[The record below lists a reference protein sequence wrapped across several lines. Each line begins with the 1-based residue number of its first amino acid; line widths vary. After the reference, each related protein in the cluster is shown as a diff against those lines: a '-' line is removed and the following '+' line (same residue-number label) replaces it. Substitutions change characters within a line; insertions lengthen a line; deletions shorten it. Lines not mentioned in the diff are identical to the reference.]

1 MNLCRGL
8 QSSRLWR
15 SVGMRLGKD
24 FYSGLILSVLSVWI
38 LFESQKIRKL
48 RFDVLDNAF
57 FPTMS
62 AVLLLVFSVGLI
74 IYSLLSTKKSGPI
87 SFRKPVRVALFLISF
102 LVYIMLM
109 EPLGFMVS
117 STMFIFISCLIISW
131 PFKPRV
137 IIYST
142 VFAFATSFSIW
153 YVFAKLLRLVL
164 P

>member
-1 MNLCRGL
+1 
-8 QSSRLWR
+8 
-15 SVGMRLGKD
+15 MRLGKD
-24 FYSGLILSVLSVWI
+24 FYSGLILSVLSVWV

-62 AVLLLVFSVGLI
+62 AVLLLVFSVGLMV
-74 IYSLLSTKKSGPI
+74 YSLLSAKKSGSI
-87 SFRKPVRVALFLISF
+87 GFRKPVRVVLFLISF
-102 LVYIMLM
+102 LAYIMLM
-109 EPLGFMVS
+109 ESLGFMVS
-117 STMFIFISCLIISW
+117 SMVFIFISCLIISW
-131 PFKPRV
+131 PFKLKA

-142 VFAFATSFSIW
+142 IFAFATSFSIW

>member
-1 MNLCRGL
+1 
-8 QSSRLWR
+8 
-15 SVGMRLGKD
+15 MRLGKD
-24 FYSGLILSVLSVWI
+24 FYSGLILSVLGAWI

-62 AVLLLVFSVGLI
+62 AVLLLIFSVGLI
-74 IYSLLSTKKSGPI
+74 IYSLLSARKPGPI
-87 SFRKPVRVALFLISF
+87 SFRKPVRVVLFLISF

-117 STMFIFISCLIISW
+117 STIFTFVSCLIISW
-131 PFKPRV
+131 PFKFKTIV
-137 IIYST
+137 YST
-142 VFAFATSFSIW
+142 IFAFATSFSIW